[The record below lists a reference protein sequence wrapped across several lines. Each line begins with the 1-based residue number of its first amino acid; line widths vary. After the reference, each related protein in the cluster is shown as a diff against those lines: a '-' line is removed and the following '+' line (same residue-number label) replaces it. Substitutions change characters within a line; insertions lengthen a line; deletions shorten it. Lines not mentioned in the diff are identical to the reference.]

1 MGTEIESPQGAISVM
16 NTAAALVPTVNVRTV
31 DLSKRYG
38 DTVALESVDLAVPA
52 GSVYGLV
59 GPNGAGKTT
68 LLGILSGLRRPTAG
82 SVEVSSTRVGVLP
95 DTPRFDTWLT
105 AREVVDLAR
114 TLADPAIPTE
124 RVDAVL
130 DGAGLSDVAGRRVG
144 GFSRGMLQRLG
155 LAASVIGEPD
165 LLLLDEPAAAL
176 DPAGRREV
184 LDLIARL
191 RGQATVVFSSHI
203 LDDVQEVCD
212 EVGILRRGELVYQG
226 ALDGLLAGRRRVTTY
241 VIMVR
246 DGGSVVGEA
255 LGGVDWVGAV
265 DASGDRI
272 TFETEHREQAERE
285 LLRILAATGVPVMS
299 VVPRE
304 PTLEDVFLE
313 VTQ

>member
-1 MGTEIESPQGAISVM
+1 MS
-16 NTAAALVPTVNVRTV
+16 VRTV
-31 DLSKRYG
+31 NLGKEYG
-38 DTVALESVDLAVPA
+38 DTVALDSVDLTVAA

-68 LLGILSGLRRPTAG
+68 LLAILSGLRRQTAG
-82 SVEVSSTRVGVLP
+82 SIEVSSTNVGVLP
-95 DTPRFDTWLT
+95 DTPRFDMWLT

-114 TLADPAIPTE
+114 SLAHGAIPGE
-124 RVDAVL
+124 RVEEVL
-130 DGAGLSDVAGRRVG
+130 DDAGLAEVAGRKVG

-155 LAASVIGEPD
+155 IATAVVGEPD

-191 RGQATVVFSSHI
+191 RGRATVIFSSHI

-212 EVGILRRGELVYQG
+212 DIGILRRGELVYQG
-226 ALDGLLAGRRRVTTY
+226 SLDGLLAGRRRVTTY
-241 VIMVR
+241 EITVR
-246 DGGSVVGEA
+246 GDGAVVGEA
-255 LGGVDWVGAV
+255 LGRVAWVASANVD
-265 DASGDRI
+265 GDHI
-272 TFETEHREQAERE
+272 TLETEDREQAEQR
-285 LLRILAATGVPVMS
+285 LVAILASTGVPVVS

>member
-1 MGTEIESPQGAISVM
+1 MS
-16 NTAAALVPTVNVRTV
+16 VRTV
-31 DLSKRYG
+31 NLGKEYG
-38 DTVALESVDLAVPA
+38 DTVALDSVDLTVAA

-68 LLGILSGLRRPTAG
+68 LLAILSGLRRQTAG
-82 SVEVSSTRVGVLP
+82 SIEVSSTNVGVLP
-95 DTPRFDTWLT
+95 DTPRFDMWLT

-114 TLADPAIPTE
+114 SLAHGAIPGE
-124 RVDAVL
+124 RVEEVL
-130 DGAGLSDVAGRRVG
+130 DDAGLAEVAGRKVG

-155 LAASVIGEPD
+155 IATAVVGEPD

-191 RGQATVVFSSHI
+191 RGRATVIFSSHI

-212 EVGILRRGELVYQG
+212 DIGILRRGELVYQG
-226 ALDGLLAGRRRVTTY
+226 SLDGLLAGRRRVTTY
-241 VIMVR
+241 EITVR
-246 DGGSVVGEA
+246 GDGAVVGEA
-255 LGGVDWVGAV
+255 LGRVAWVASANVD
-265 DASGDRI
+265 GDHI
-272 TFETEHREQAERE
+272 TLETGDREQAEQR
-285 LLRILAATGVPVMS
+285 LVAILASTGVPVVS

-313 VTQ
+313 VTR

>member
-1 MGTEIESPQGAISVM
+1 MS
-16 NTAAALVPTVNVRTV
+16 VRTV
-31 DLSKRYG
+31 NLGKEYG
-38 DTVALESVDLAVPA
+38 DTVALDSVDLTVAA

-68 LLGILSGLRRPTAG
+68 LLAILSGLRRQTAG
-82 SVEVSSTRVGVLP
+82 SIEVSSTNVGVLP

-114 TLADPAIPTE
+114 SLANVAIPGQ
-124 RVDAVL
+124 RVEEVL
-130 DGAGLSDVAGRRVG
+130 DDAGLAEVAGRKVG

-155 LAASVIGEPD
+155 IATAVVGEPD

-191 RGQATVVFSSHI
+191 RGRATVIFSSHI

-212 EVGILRRGELVYQG
+212 DIGILRRGELVYQG
-226 ALDGLLAGRRRVTTY
+226 SLAGLLAGRHRVTSYEIT
-241 VIMVR
+241 VR
-246 DGGSVVGEA
+246 DDGAVVGEA
-255 LGGVDWVGAV
+255 LGRVGWVAAANVD
-265 DASGDRI
+265 GDQI
-272 TFETEHREQAERE
+272 TLETEDREQAEQR
-285 LLRILAATGVPVMS
+285 LVAVLASTGVPVVS

-313 VTQ
+313 VTR

>member
-1 MGTEIESPQGAISVM
+1 
-16 NTAAALVPTVNVRTV
+16 V

-38 DTVALESVDLAVPA
+38 ATVALESVDLAVPE

-68 LLGILSGLRRPTAG
+68 LLGILSGLRRPTGG
-82 SVEVSSTRVGVLP
+82 SVEVSATRVGVLP

-212 EVGILRRGELVYQG
+212 EVGILRRGERVYQG
-226 ALDGLLAGRRRVTTY
+226 SLDGLLAGRRRVTTY

-246 DGGSVVGEA
+246 GGGSVVGEA
-255 LGGVDWVGAV
+255 LGGVDWIGTIEV
-265 DASGDRI
+265 DGDRI
-272 TFETEHREQAERE
+272 TFETEHREQAQRE
-285 LLRILAATGVPVMS
+285 LIGILAASGVPVVS

-313 VTQ
+313 VTR

>member
-1 MGTEIESPQGAISVM
+1 MS
-16 NTAAALVPTVNVRTV
+16 VRTV
-31 DLSKRYG
+31 NLGKEYG
-38 DTVALESVDLAVPA
+38 DTVALDSVDLTVAA

-68 LLGILSGLRRPTAG
+68 LLAILSGLRRQTAG
-82 SVEVSSTRVGVLP
+82 SIEVSSTNVGVLP

-114 TLADPAIPTE
+114 SLANVAIPGQ
-124 RVDAVL
+124 RVEEVL
-130 DGAGLSDVAGRRVG
+130 DDAGLAEAADRKVG

-155 LAASVIGEPD
+155 IATAVVGEPD

-191 RGQATVVFSSHI
+191 RGRATVIFSSHI

-212 EVGILRRGELVYQG
+212 DIGILRRGELVYQG
-226 ALDGLLAGRRRVTTY
+226 SLAGLLAGRHRVTSYEIT
-241 VIMVR
+241 VR
-246 DGGSVVGEA
+246 DDGAVVGEA
-255 LGGVDWVGAV
+255 LGRVGWVAAANVD
-265 DASGDRI
+265 GDQI
-272 TFETEHREQAERE
+272 TLETEDREQAEQR
-285 LLRILAATGVPVMS
+285 LVAVLASTGVPVVS

-313 VTQ
+313 VTR

>member
-1 MGTEIESPQGAISVM
+1 MS
-16 NTAAALVPTVNVRTV
+16 VRTV
-31 DLSKRYG
+31 NLGKEYG
-38 DTVALESVDLAVPA
+38 DTVALDSVDLTVAA

-68 LLGILSGLRRPTAG
+68 LLAILSGLRRQTAG
-82 SVEVSSTRVGVLP
+82 SIEVSSTNVGVLP

-114 TLADPAIPTE
+114 SLANVAIPGQ
-124 RVDAVL
+124 RVEEVL
-130 DGAGLSDVAGRRVG
+130 DDAGLAEVAGRKVG

-155 LAASVIGEPD
+155 IAAAVVGEPD

-191 RGQATVVFSSHI
+191 RGRATVIFSSHI

-212 EVGILRRGELVYQG
+212 DIGILRRGELVYQG
-226 ALDGLLAGRRRVTTY
+226 SLAGLLAGRHRVTSYEIT
-241 VIMVR
+241 VR
-246 DGGSVVGEA
+246 DDGAVVGEA
-255 LGGVDWVGAV
+255 LGRVGWVAAANVD
-265 DASGDRI
+265 GDQI
-272 TFETEHREQAERE
+272 TLETEDREQAEQR
-285 LLRILAATGVPVMS
+285 LVAVLASTGVPVVS

-313 VTQ
+313 VTR

>member
-1 MGTEIESPQGAISVM
+1 MS
-16 NTAAALVPTVNVRTV
+16 VRTV
-31 DLSKRYG
+31 NLGKEYG
-38 DTVALESVDLAVPA
+38 DTVALDSVDLTVAA

-68 LLGILSGLRRPTAG
+68 LLAILSGLRRQTAG
-82 SVEVSSTRVGVLP
+82 SIEVSSTNVGVLP

-114 TLADPAIPTE
+114 SLANGAIPGE
-124 RVDAVL
+124 RVEEVL
-130 DGAGLSDVAGRRVG
+130 DDAGLAEAAGRKVG

-155 LAASVIGEPD
+155 VATAVVGEPD

-184 LDLIARL
+184 LDLITRL
-191 RGQATVVFSSHI
+191 RGRATVIFSSHI

-212 EVGILRRGELVYQG
+212 DIGILRRGELVYQG
-226 ALDGLLAGRRRVTTY
+226 SLDGLLADRRRVTTY
-241 VIMVR
+241 EITVR
-246 DGGSVVGEA
+246 GGGPVVGEA
-255 LGGVDWVGAV
+255 LGRVGWVAAANVD
-265 DASGDRI
+265 GDHI
-272 TFETEHREQAERE
+272 TLETEDREQAEQR
-285 LLRILAATGVPVMS
+285 LVAILASTGVPVVS

-313 VTQ
+313 VTR